1 MDLETILFYFFMGL
15 TCLSVLYIAWTKN
28 ILYAAFALMLTFLG
42 MAGLFVFLGA
52 EFLAITQIVV
62 YVGGILILIIFG
74 MMLTNKLSDK
84 KLVTQR
90 YQLGIGVLIA
100 IGLGYV
106 LIRLIANGAFRNLVW
121 MDRSH
126 TTTAG
131 LKALGMQLMTQYVLA
146 FEIIGLLLL
155 IALIGALYIAGK
167 VRKEESHAA

>member
-1 MDLETILFYFFMGL
+1 M
-15 TCLSVLYIAWTKN
+15 LYIAWTKN

-42 MAGLFVFLGA
+42 MAGLFIFLGA
-52 EFLAITQIVV
+52 EFIAITQIVV

-74 MMLTNKLSDK
+74 MMLTNKLSNK

-90 YQLGIGVLIA
+90 YQSGIGVLVA
-100 IGLGYV
+100 LGLGYV
-106 LIRLIANGAFRNLVW
+106 LIRLVVSGVFRNALW
-121 MDRSH
+121 MDNSH

-167 VRKEESHAA
+167 VRKEESDAA

>member
-1 MDLETILFYFFMGL
+1 MDLETILFYFFVVL

-52 EFLAITQIVV
+52 EFIAITQIVV

-74 MMLTNKLSDK
+74 MMLTNKLSDQ

-90 YQLGIGVLIA
+90 YHTAMGTLVA
-100 IGLGYV
+100 IGLGV
-106 LIRLIANGAFRNLVW
+106 ILIRFILGGAFSNVLW
-121 MDRSH
+121 MDNSH

-167 VRKEESHAA
+167 AREEGEHAA

>member
-1 MDLETILFYFFMGL
+1 MDLETLLFYFFAGL
-15 TCLSVLYIAWTKN
+15 TGLSVLYIAWTKN

-74 MMLTNKLSDK
+74 MMLTNKLSNK

-90 YQLGIGVLIA
+90 YQSGIGALVA

-106 LIRLIANGAFRNLVW
+106 LIKLIAGGAFRNLLW
-121 MDRSH
+121 MDSSH

-146 FEIIGLLLL
+146 FEIIGILLL
-155 IALIGALYIAGK
+155 IALIGALYLAGK
-167 VRKEESHAA
+167 LREEDGYAA